1 MKKVLLLIFVNALL
15 IYGCTSEKKKEHS
28 AAFSGDENETD
39 VVSGNEERGQG
50 EDVLSTSETDLSDMS
65 VEGSQM
71 ASSMDN
77 LNKDMDK
84 INSPEK
90 LLENREEYERRMAET
105 YDAISKVP
113 TSEEKSK
120 LNARLNE
127 IQHNYNS
134 KKRSYL
140 MPANGIVQNINK
152 LTKRLE
158 ACQSKQ
164 DFMNILDPRISY
176 FKNLPKLYTLVEED
190 NRRQEVRELAEQ
202 LNVLFQKKKAQFGV
216 VDY

>member
-1 MKKVLLLIFVNALL
+1 MNKVFIFVLMSAVLV
-15 IYGCTSEKKKEHS
+15 YGCTSDKKKEHS
-28 AAFSGDENETD
+28 AAFSSDENETE
-39 VVSGNEERGQG
+39 VVCDDEERKQDD
-50 EDVLSTSETDLSDMS
+50 DVLSSEIDLSEMS
-65 VEGSQM
+65 DEGTQM
-71 ASSMDN
+71 VTSMDK
-77 LNKDMDK
+77 LNKDMNK

-90 LLENREEYERRMAET
+90 LLENREEYEQRLAET
-105 YDAISKVP
+105 YDAISKAP

-120 LNARLNE
+120 LKSRLNE